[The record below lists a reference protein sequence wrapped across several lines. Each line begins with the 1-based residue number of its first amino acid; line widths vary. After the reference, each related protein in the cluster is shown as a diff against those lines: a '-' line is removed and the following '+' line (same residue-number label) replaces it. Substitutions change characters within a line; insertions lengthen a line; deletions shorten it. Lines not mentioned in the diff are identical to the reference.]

1 MRLVTLAEIR
11 PVLEDKASIIEAV
24 KAGFIAHSQGQINLP
39 APIHMLF
46 SETDEI
52 ISGDCHVKTA
62 TSSAYPYFCIK
73 VATGFYNNPQNGLA
87 VNNGLVMLLSSETG
101 HPIALFQDEGHLTS
115 ARTAAAGALAAG
127 LAFDDIKPR
136 PKRLGIIGTG
146 HQAELQAR
154 WILDTHPIS
163 SLVIWGRNPQKAEA
177 LAKRLTGI
185 CSHIKTASTPARLCQ
200 EADIIVTTTPSTSP
214 LLMAADI
221 RADHHIIALG
231 SDSPGKTELD
241 PLILANADSV
251 VVDDLA
257 QCRHHGECA
266 HALKAGVI
274 QKDLAV
280 TLGHVLDIP
289 SKHRITQP
297 QLCVVDLTGLGAQD
311 LAIASWVYQ
320 RLEAKI

>member
-221 RADHHIIALG
+221 RAV
-231 SDSPGKTELD
+231 
-241 PLILANADSV
+241 LANADSV